1 MTTKDINRRRGKRY
15 RKAAEAVERSRS
27 YDPQEAIELLKEIGS
42 AKFDETV
49 EIHVCTNADP
59 RHADQLIRG
68 MVMLPHGS
76 GKQIRVMAF
85 VQAES
90 VAIAR
95 EAGADYIGDPD
106 TMDRIEKEGWTEFDV
121 SIATPDVMGQIGRL
135 GRVLG
140 RKGLMPNPRTG
151 TVVQPQD
158 VGRVIREAKQGRME
172 FRMDRSAN
180 IHMAIGKLSFTA
192 DELLLN
198 LTSFIDAVTNARPE
212 AVKGN
217 LYKSIHLTS
226 TMGPGIALK

>member
-1 MTTKDINRRRGKRY
+1 
-15 RKAAEAVERSRS
+15 
-27 YDPQEAIELLKEIGS
+27 
-42 AKFDETV
+42 
-49 EIHVCTNADP
+49 
-59 RHADQLIRG
+59 
-68 MVMLPHGS
+68 MLPHGS

-226 TMGPGIALK
+226 TMGPGIALKLTETQALRLE